1 MYDDDGS
8 GGVVVV
14 GVEMLVIHMRQMT
27 LKKPRG
33 CVITSSTPSCTI
45 NGNVCGVVVDRG
57 SCEDFILRG
66 C

>member
-8 GGVVVV
+8 GGGGVV
-14 GVEMLVIHMRQMT
+14 GVEMLVIHRRQMT

-45 NGNVCGVVVDRG
+45 NGNVCGIIVD
-57 SCEDFILRG
+57 
-66 C
+66 

>member
-8 GGVVVV
+8 GGGVV
-14 GVEMLVIHMRQMT
+14 GVEKLVIHKRQMT

-33 CVITSSTPSCTI
+33 CVIISSTPFCTI